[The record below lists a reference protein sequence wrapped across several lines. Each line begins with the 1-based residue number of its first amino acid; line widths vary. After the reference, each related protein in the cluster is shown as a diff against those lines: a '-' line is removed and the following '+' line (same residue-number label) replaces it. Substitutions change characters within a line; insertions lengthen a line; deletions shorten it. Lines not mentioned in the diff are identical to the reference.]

1 MIFKSSIFVNLAAGM
16 LLAGHPSGIPEFF
29 LAPHILIVIVMAFG
43 LFICMAITAAVCF
56 FNNKKLKRETQK
68 ENEDAGQK

>member
-1 MIFKSSIFVNLAAGM
+1 MKGGYMVYIGMIMAQ
-16 LLAGHPSGIPEFF
+16 HPSGIFE
-29 LAPHILIVIVMAFG
+29 LIIASHYLLVIVLAAG